1 MLIETTTDYFKLIL
15 MKKTLWIK
23 FDFMYSLI

>member
-1 MLIETTTDYFKLIL
+1 MLIETTKDYFKLIL

-23 FDFMYSLI
+23 FDFMQSLI